1 MKMNKTKMKICNRR
15 NNNSL
20 AMKIASFESP
30 ILVKFEYIHVFSENN
45 MAVVKIV
52 TNVVLPGVFSLPLL
66 TQNNTRNHSKDG

>member
-1 MKMNKTKMKICNRR
+1 MKLKKTKMKICNRR

-52 TNVVLPGVFSLPLL
+52 TFVVLPGVF
-66 TQNNTRNHSKDG
+66 HFHY